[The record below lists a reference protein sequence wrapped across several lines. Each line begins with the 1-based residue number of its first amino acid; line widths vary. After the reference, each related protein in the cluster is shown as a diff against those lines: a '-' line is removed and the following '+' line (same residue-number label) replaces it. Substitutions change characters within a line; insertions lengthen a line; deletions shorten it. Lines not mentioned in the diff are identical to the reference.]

1 MQKKTSFHQ
10 FKISKKAIFFLL
22 WSAAVFYAGFCIKS
36 ATAPTAAI
44 RSQSMN
50 TAVITGQ
57 PVEKDIRLFK
67 NFIASV
73 EPVNEV
79 DIKPQVYGTIDE
91 VLFENGSYV
100 KEGTPLFIIDK
111 SRYEANVQAAQADLD
126 KASANVVQLENDYTR
141 MTKLYKDKFL
151 AKAELELA
159 ESNLEQ
165 AKAAVSQAKANLKLA
180 QLDLEHATI
189 SAPISG
195 YIGKALVTKG
205 NYIDSSATSL
215 ARIVQTNPVRIA
227 FSVTD
232 KERLQ
237 KVSDNSAKSPLNI
250 RLILADGQEIPITPL
265 KIFTESEVDKST
277 ASIFVYVEYANEKK
291 LLLPGNILNVKLSDA
306 AEQKALLIPQESVMQ
321 DKGGKYVMKVDENN
335 VAHQQYIETDDSF
348 DNFYIVKSGL
358 TLNDTII
365 FSGGQKVRD
374 GQPVQIQPQKRPG
387 E

>member
-1 MQKKTSFHQ
+1 MQKKTH
-10 FKISKKAIFFLL
+10 FKNIHFSKKTIFFLI
-22 WSAAVFYAGFCIKS
+22 WSAALFYIGFSVKS
-36 ATAPTAAI
+36 ATAPEPV
-44 RSQSMN
+44 RPQGFS

-57 PVEKDIRLFK
+57 PLEKDIRLFK
-67 NFIASV
+67 NFIARV

-79 DIKPQVYGTIDE
+79 DIKPQVYGTLDA

-100 KEGTPLFIIDK
+100 EEGTPLFIIDK

-126 KASANVVQLENDYTR
+126 KALANVTQIENDYNR

-205 NYIDSSATSL
+205 NYIDSSATTM

-237 KVSDNSAKSPLNI
+237 KVSGPNEQTPINM
-250 RLILADGQEIPITPL
+250 RLVLADGNEVDIQPL
-265 KIFTESEVDKST
+265 KIFTESEVDEAT
-277 ASIFVYVEYANEKK
+277 ASIFVYAEYANEKR
-291 LLLPGNILNVKLSDA
+291 LLLPGNILSVKLSDS
-306 AEQKALLIPQESVMQ
+306 AEHKVILIPQDAVMQ

-335 VAHQQYIETDDSF
+335 TAHQQYIKADENW
-348 DNFYIVKSGL
+348 DNYYIVEKGLNAADTVILSGA
-358 TLNDTII
+358 
-365 FSGGQKVRD
+365 QKVRE
-374 GQPVQIQPQKRPG
+374 GQSVQAKPVKPLG